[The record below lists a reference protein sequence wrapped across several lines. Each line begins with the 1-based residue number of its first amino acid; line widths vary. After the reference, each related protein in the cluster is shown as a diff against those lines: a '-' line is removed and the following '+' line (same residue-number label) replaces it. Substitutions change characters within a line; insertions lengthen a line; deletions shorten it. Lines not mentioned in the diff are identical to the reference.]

1 MRSTARSM
9 VAASAVLA
17 LALAGCSATST
28 EQDDPADADPIRFAV
43 EKPDSLVP
51 ANQFSSY
58 NIVIALFSPLTA
70 IDDDGEITYV
80 AAESVESDDATLWTV
95 KLREGWTF
103 HDGTDVTAQDYVDTW
118 NHAAY
123 GPNAWV
129 NGAQLAGVVG
139 YDALNPAEGA
149 EPSATE
155 LAGLTVVDDL
165 TFTVELT
172 APDRQFPLQLTAGQT
187 GLYPLPSEALDD
199 MAAWEEAPVGNGPFA
214 LVDGWSETD
223 PIEAVAYEDYAG
235 TEPNIGAVTF
245 VPYLDTATA
254 YTDALAG
261 QVDIVAIAGSQVAQA
276 RTDFGEHVYE
286 LDAPGV
292 DFLGFDLSDPRFA
305 DPRIRQAISMAI
317 DREAINDA
325 IFGGSQVPATSL
337 TAPSMP
343 GDPEGVCGEFCEF
356 DPEGAKA
363 LLAEAGG
370 IDGELA
376 VHFIANWGQ
385 EDLFEA
391 IANQL
396 RQNLGIESV
405 VATPSAD
412 FAAFVASVEAHEVDG
427 PFRARWGALY
437 PSQQNTLTAVY
448 TASGE
453 GNFGAGGYSNP
464 EVDALLQEA
473 NAADTFEESSE
484 GYVRVQERILQDF
497 PTVPLFGN
505 RYLYVTSDRISELYT
520 VSGSVDLNKVV
531 TAAAS

>member
-1 MRSTARSM
+1 MHSTARPLI
-9 VAASAVLA
+9 AASAVLA
-17 LALAGCSATST
+17 LALAGCSAST
-28 EQDDPADADPIRFAV
+28 PDQDADAEPIRFAV
-43 EKPDSLVP
+43 EQPDSLVP
-51 ANQFSSY
+51 ANQFSAY
-58 NIVIALFSPLTA
+58 NIVIAMFSPLTA
-70 IDDDGEITYV
+70 IDDSGEISYV

-95 KLREGWTF
+95 KLRDGWTF
-103 HDGTDVTAQDYVDTW
+103 HDGSEVTAQDYVDTW

-129 NGAQLAGVVG
+129 NGAQLANVVG
-139 YDALNPAEGA
+139 YPEMNPGEGV
-149 EPSATE
+149 EPTATE

-165 TFTVELT
+165 TFTVQLK

-187 GLYPLPSEALDD
+187 GLYPLPSEALEDIET
-199 MAAWEEAPVGNGPFA
+199 WEKSPVGNGPFA
-214 LVDGWSETD
+214 LADGWSPTE

-235 TEPNIGAVTF
+235 TEPNIDAVTF

-254 YTDALAG
+254 YTDALADE
-261 QVDIVAIAGSQVAQA
+261 VDIVAIAGGQAAKA
-276 RTDFGEHVYE
+276 RTDFGDHMHE

-292 DFLGFDLSDPRFA
+292 DFLGFDLSDPRFS
-305 DPRIRQAISMAI
+305 DPRVRQAISMAI
-317 DREAINDA
+317 DRDAINEA

-343 GDPEGVCGEFCEF
+343 GDPEGVCGEYCEF
-356 DPEGAKA
+356 DPDAAKA
-363 LLAEAGG
+363 LLEEAGG
-370 IDGELA
+370 FQGELQ
-376 VHFIANWGQ
+376 VHYIANWGQ

-405 VATPSAD
+405 VATPSPD
-412 FAAFVASVEAHEVDG
+412 FAAFVDSVNAHEVNG

-448 TASGE
+448 TSAGE

-473 NAADTFEESSE
+473 NAAETFEEASE

-505 RYLYVTSDRISELYT
+505 RYLYVTSDRISELHT
-520 VSGSVDLNKVV
+520 VSGSVDLSKVV
-531 TAAAS
+531 TSAAS

>member
-1 MRSTARSM
+1 MHSTAKLM
-9 VAASAVLA
+9 IAASAVLA
-17 LALAGCSATST
+17 LTLAGCSASTSDT
-28 EQDDPADADPIRFAV
+28 EDPADADPIRFAV
-43 EKPDSLVP
+43 EQPDSLVP
-51 ANQFSSY
+51 GNQFASY
-58 NIVIALFSPLTA
+58 NILIAMFSPLTA
-70 IDDDGEITYV
+70 VDDDGEITEV
-80 AAESVESDDATLWTV
+80 AAESVESDDAKLWTIT
-95 KLREGWTF
+95 LRDGWTF
-103 HDGTDVTAQDYVDTW
+103 HDGTPVTAQDYVDTW
-118 NHAAY
+118 NYAAY

-139 YDALNPAEGA
+139 YADLNPGEAA
-149 EPSATE
+149 EPTATT
-155 LAGLTVVDDL
+155 LSGLTVVDDL
-165 TFTVELT
+165 TFTVELN

-187 GLYPLPSEALDD
+187 GLYPLPSAALDD
-199 MAAWEEAPVGNGPFA
+199 LAAWEEAPVGNGPFA
-214 LVDGWSETD
+214 LVDGWSPTD
-223 PIEAVAYEDYAG
+223 PIDAVAYDDYAG
-235 TEPNIGAVTF
+235 TAPTINAVTF

-254 YTDALAG
+254 YTDALANE
-261 QVDIVAIAGSQVAQA
+261 VDIVAIAGSQVAQA
-276 RTDFGEHVYE
+276 RTDFGDHVYE

-292 DFLGFDLSDPRFA
+292 DFLGFDLTDPRFA

-317 DREAINDA
+317 DREAINEA

-356 DPEGAKA
+356 DPEAAKA
-363 LLAEAGG
+363 LLEEAGG
-370 IDGELA
+370 FDGELA
-376 VHFIANWGQ
+376 VHYIANFGQ

-405 VATPSAD
+405 VATPSVD
-412 FAAFVASVEAHEVDG
+412 FAAFVDSVTAGDTDG

-448 TASGE
+448 TAAGE

-473 NAADTFEESSE
+473 NAADTFDESLD
-484 GYVRVQERILQDF
+484 GYVRVQERILEDF

-505 RYLYVTSDRISELYT
+505 RYLYVTSDRISELST
-520 VSGSVDLNKVV
+520 VSGSVDLSTVV
-531 TAAAS
+531 TSAAS